1 MTAIIEAH
9 GCKFSLEGDGFVRAH
24 ASDAFYRI
32 ADAIEASLREMPA
45 VDVQGL
51 RAGVQQDD
59 ETQEFASQAAFDRLQ
74 SIADRA
80 CHSELST
87 WRDGSAAFVM
97 IGGA

>member
-24 ASDAFYRI
+24 AGDAFYRI
-32 ADAIEASLREMPA
+32 ADAIEVALRDMPA
-45 VDVQGL
+45 AEVQDM
-51 RAGVQQDD
+51 RAGVQRDE
-59 ETQEFASQAAFDRLQ
+59 ETQEFASQEAFDKLQ
-74 SIADRA
+74 AIADTQCRK
-80 CHSELST
+80 ELST